1 MSCFKGIESFSSF
14 WESKKIISYTEAL
27 KKSPYLN
34 ALCEHDAEDLCRL
47 GMYFDTV
54 VTVDRVSGIILNPAG
69 DTINGLLDDGKPKLK
84 ESRGTVDEDRVNV
97 RS

>member
-1 MSCFKGIESFSSF
+1 
-14 WESKKIISYTEAL
+14 
-27 KKSPYLN
+27 
-34 ALCEHDAEDLCRL
+34 
-47 GMYFDTV
+47 MYFDTV